1 MTSKHDD
8 RTRGGGLLL
17 GAGAVLLMTICCA
30 LPVLIAGGMLTGIGG
45 LLLGNPWVIG
55 VGIALLAIVLLLPA
69 GIHLPLEPFR
79 QPHEDRGIAQLMAD
93 VQRKAG
99 REALGLGWGGMRPGP
114 SWQMKRDML
123 TPRATTHWNEL
134 VTARA

>member
-55 VGIALLAIVLLLPA
+55 VGTALLAIVLLVVVRRRTRR
-69 GIHLPLEPFR
+69 GRVEPDCCPPTESAHR
-79 QPHEDRGIAQLMAD
+79 TDPKGEQNQ
-93 VQRKAG
+93 
-99 REALGLGWGGMRPGP
+99 
-114 SWQMKRDML
+114 
-123 TPRATTHWNEL
+123 
-134 VTARA
+134 